1 MMSRFGFRTPQKPPK
16 LDEPEPEP
24 EKPVVI
30 QMKRP
35 QYATPTMSGAG
46 GPARP
51 LRLVYCDE
59 RGKFKMDPEAV
70 AALHMVKG
78 PLGVVAV
85 CGRAR
90 QGKSFILNQLLG
102 RSSGFTVAP
111 THRPCTK
118 GLWMWSSPLKRTA
131 PDGSEYSLLL
141 LDSEGIDAYDQ
152 TGTYSTQI
160 FSLAVLLSSMFVY
173 NQMGGIDEAALD
185 KLSLVTEMTKHI
197 QVRASSSSQAASASE
212 IGQFSPLFLW
222 LLRDFYL
229 DLTEDGRRI
238 TPRDYL
244 ESALQPIP
252 GSGKAIASKNEIRNS
267 IRALF
272 PERDCFTLV
281 RPLNDEKELQ
291 KLDQINM
298 EKMRP
303 EFRAGLDALTKYI
316 FERTR
321 PKQLGSLV
329 MTGPMF
335 AGLTQ
340 SFLDAINAGAVPTI
354 ATSWQN
360 VEENEC
366 RRAHDMAV
374 EKYTQVFNKD
384 VSYDEAALQEA
395 QEEAV
400 QAAFSVYNSEAVGN
414 GPVRRNYEKQLHAT
428 LRRQFEEFKRKSS
441 MEAELKCLRAVGTME
456 EKLRSACNA
465 PDATFESVI
474 KVLDGMVAEYVAQVS
489 GSVKYQ
495 KLVQFMQ
502 KSLAGPIHDLVK
514 RASDKAATEYQ
525 NLVLKGR
532 SMGERL
538 AFSAKQTEAAQ
549 RDAQDWKKRY
559 ENIMNDYNRASENA
573 AAQYANVQKKV
584 TSLEEKR
591 ATLLTQL
598 ESAKK
603 EAFDWQS
610 KYEQNL
616 SVQRAETDRLNS
628 EVASLQNRAST
639 AEARLSALREQSES
653 VKAEA
658 AEWQRKYETVAA
670 DTKAAVEKTTA
681 QKERALKQAQL
692 REDSMR
698 AEYTAKISEKEHE
711 VKELQAKLEQGE
723 FRISGLNTRLHELEF
738 KTSDQSEEVINLRSE
753 LKRVQHELEGTKSQ
767 SISLR
772 RDLEKAEED
781 KSHAEQRMNECIRRM
796 EEAEHMKKIAERD
809 AKRAIEAA
817 EKSRAEAVVEGR
829 EKLETQKLAAERM
842 TEVERIQRRC
852 QVLELERD
860 ELVQNLEE
868 TRHMQQEAFSRVAA
882 LEIQHEEREKEME
895 DLLSSSREQRA
906 KTVEAFEQLLASE
919 RAAKAEASQR
929 AETLS
934 VQIQHMQGQID
945 NLQGQLTAVRNH
957 ETALETRVR
966 GFTDTPPGKS
976 PMGPSRSKRPFQD
989 EGFETS
995 APDFDNDSSAF
1006 KRNKMDHHF
1015 DNGSNLHEGDEGGS
1029 AATSSEIVE
1038 TTNYR
1043 KLTIAKLKQKMTEA
1057 GFGAEVLSTRNPSKK
1072 DLLEMYERL
1081 ILNKPPAH

>member
-1 MMSRFGFRTPQKPPK
+1 MMSRFGFGTPQKSPK
-16 LDEPEPEP
+16 PKEPELEP
-24 EKPVVI
+24 EMPVVI
-30 QMKRP
+30 QSKRP
-35 QYATPTMSGAG
+35 EYDTKSVAG

-118 GLWMWSSPLKRTA
+118 GLWMWSSPVKRTA
-131 PDGSEYSLLL
+131 PDGSDYSLLL

-160 FSLAVLLSSMFVY
+160 FSLAVLLSTMFVY

-197 QVRASSSSQAASASE
+197 QVRASSSSKGTSASE

-252 GSGKAIASKNEIRNS
+252 GAGKAIASKNEIRNS

-291 KLDQINM
+291 KLDQISM

-303 EFRAGLDALTKYI
+303 EFRSGLDALTKYI

-329 MTGPMF
+329 MNGPMF

-374 EKYTQVFNKD
+374 EKYNQVFKKD
-384 VSYDEAALQEA
+384 VIPDEVALQEA

-400 QAAFSVYNSEAVGN
+400 QAAFSVYNSEAVGT
-414 GPVRRNYEKQLHAT
+414 GPVRRNYEKQLHAD
-428 LRRQFEEFKRKSS
+428 LKRQFEEFKRKSS
-441 MEAELKCLRAVGTME
+441 MEAELRCLRAVGTME
-456 EKLRSACNA
+456 ERLRNACNA

-474 KVLDGMVAEYVAQVS
+474 KILDGMVAEYETQVS
-489 GSVKYQ
+489 GPVKYQ
-495 KLVQFMQ
+495 KLVQFLQ
-502 KSLAGPIHDLVK
+502 KSLAGPVHDLVK
-514 RASDKAATEYQ
+514 RASDKAAAEYSS
-525 NLVLKGR
+525 LVLKGR

-573 AAQYANVQKKV
+573 ATQYANVQKKV
-584 TSLEEKR
+584 TSLEEKNS
-591 ATLLTQL
+591 TLSTQL
-598 ESAKK
+598 EGAKK
-603 EAFDWQS
+603 EVFDWKS
-610 KYEQNL
+610 KYEQYL
-616 SVQRAETDRLNS
+616 SAQRAETERLNA
-628 EVASLQNRAST
+628 EIASFQNRSST
-639 AEARLSALREQSES
+639 AEARLSAVREQSES
-653 VKAEA
+653 AKAEA
-658 AEWQRKYETVAA
+658 AEWQRKYESLSVDSKVAVS
-670 DTKAAVEKTTA
+670 KATS
-681 QKERALKQAQL
+681 QKERALKQAQA

-698 AEYTAKISEKEHE
+698 GEYAQRISEKEQE
-711 VKELQAKLEQGE
+711 TKDLTAKLEAAE
-723 FRISGLNTRLHELEF
+723 RRIAGLSNRLNELEF
-738 KTSDQSEEVINLRSE
+738 KTSDQSEESESLRSE
-753 LKRVQHELEGTKSQ
+753 LRHVQQELEGTKSQ
-767 SISLR
+767 SITLR

-796 EEAEHMKKIAERD
+796 EEAEHMRKIAERD
-809 AKRAIEAA
+809 AKRAVEAA
-817 EKSRAEAVVEGR
+817 EKSRAEAAAEER
-829 EKLETQKLAAERM
+829 EKLETQKMAAERM
-842 TEVERIQRRC
+842 TAVERTQRRC
-852 QVLELERD
+852 ESLEQERD
-860 ELVQNLEE
+860 ELFQSLAQ
-868 TRHMQQEAFSRVAA
+868 TRELQQEAFARVSM
-882 LEIQHEEREKEME
+882 LERQHEEREKEME
-895 DLLSSSREQRA
+895 SLLGDSRGQRA
-906 KTVEAFEQLLASE
+906 KTVEAFEKLLASE

-929 AETLS
+929 AEGLS
-934 VQIQHMQGQID
+934 LQIQNMQGQID
-945 NLQGQLTAVRNH
+945 NLQGQLFQVRNH
-957 ETALETRVR
+957 EIALETRVR
-966 GFTDTPPGKS
+966 GFTDTPPG
-976 PMGPSRSKRPFQD
+976 M
-989 EGFETS
+989 ETS
-995 APDFDNDSSAF
+995 AQDMDIDAAGVF
-1006 KRNKMDHHF
+1006 KRNKTDLF
-1015 DNGSNLHEGDEGGS
+1015 DNGSNLYEGEEGGS
-1029 AATSSEIVE
+1029 GATSSEVVDN
-1038 TTNYR
+1038 TNYR
-1043 KLTIAKLKQKMTEA
+1043 KLTIAKLKQRMTEA
-1057 GFGAEVLSTRNPSKK
+1057 GFGAEILATRNPSKK

-1081 ILNKPPAH
+1081 MLHKPPAH

>member
-1 MMSRFGFRTPQKPPK
+1 
-16 LDEPEPEP
+16 
-24 EKPVVI
+24 
-30 QMKRP
+30 
-35 QYATPTMSGAG
+35 
-46 GPARP
+46 
-51 LRLVYCDE
+51 
-59 RGKFKMDPEAV
+59 
-70 AALHMVKG
+70 
-78 PLGVVAV
+78 
-85 CGRAR
+85 
-90 QGKSFILNQLLG
+90 
-102 RSSGFTVAP
+102 
-111 THRPCTK
+111 
-118 GLWMWSSPLKRTA
+118 MWSSPLKRTA

-197 QVRASSSSQAASASE
+197 QVRASSSRGASASE

-229 DLTEDGRRI
+229 DLTEDGHRI

-244 ESALQPIP
+244 ESALQSIP
-252 GSGKAIASKNEIRNS
+252 GAGKAISSKNEIRSS

-303 EFRAGLDALTKYI
+303 EFRVGLDALTKYI

-321 PKQLGSLV
+321 PKQLGTLV
-329 MTGPMF
+329 MNGPMF

-354 ATSWQN
+354 STSWQN

-374 EKYTQVFNKD
+374 QKYSLVFNKD
-384 VSYDEAALQEA
+384 VTHDEVALQEA

-414 GPVRRNYEKQLHAT
+414 GVVRRNHEKQLHAT
-428 LRRQFEEFKRKSS
+428 LKRQFEDFKRKSS
-441 MEAELKCLRAVGTME
+441 MEAELKCLRAVGIME
-456 EKLRSACNA
+456 EKLRNACNA
-465 PDATFESVI
+465 PDATFESVT
-474 KVLDGMVAEYVAQVS
+474 KVLDEMVVEYESQVS
-489 GSVKYQ
+489 GLFKYQ

-502 KSLAGPIHDLVK
+502 KSLTGPVHDLVK

-549 RDAQDWKKRY
+549 REAQDWKKRY

-584 TSLEEKR
+584 SSLEER
-591 ATLLTQL
+591 RSNLLTQL
-598 ESAKK
+598 EGAKK
-603 EAFDWQS
+603 EALDWHS
-610 KYEQNL
+610 KYEQF
-616 SVQRAETDRLNS
+616 VAAQRAETERLNS
-628 EVASLQNRAST
+628 EIASLQNRTST
-639 AEARLSALREQSES
+639 AEARLAALREQSES
-653 VKAEA
+653 VKFEA
-658 AEWQRKYETVAA
+658 VEWQRKYEAIA
-670 DTKAAVEKTTA
+670 SDTKAAVEKATA
-681 QKERALKQAQL
+681 HKERALKQAQL

-698 AEYTAKISEKEHE
+698 AEHVAKLSDKEQE

-723 FRISGLNTRLHELEF
+723 RRIVGLITNLHEIEF
-738 KTSDQSEEVINLRSE
+738 KTTDQSEELVTLRSE
-753 LKRVQHELEGTKSQ
+753 LKCVQQELESTKSQ
-767 SISLR
+767 DVTLR

-781 KSHAEQRMNECIRRM
+781 KAYAERRMNECIRRM
-796 EEAEHMKKIAERD
+796 EEAEQMRKIAERD

-817 EKSRAEAVVEGR
+817 EKSRAEAITQER

-852 QVLELERD
+852 QVLEQERD
-860 ELVQNLEE
+860 EMVQNLEE
-868 TRHMQQEAFSRVAA
+868 AMQMQQEAVLRVSA
-882 LEIQHEEREKEME
+882 LESQHEDREKEME
-895 DLLSSSREQRA
+895 NLLSSSQEQRA
-906 KTVEAFEQLLASE
+906 KTVEAFEKLLASE

-929 AETLS
+929 AESLS
-934 VQIQHMQGQID
+934 LQIQHMQGQID

-957 ETALETRVR
+957 EIALETRVR

-976 PMGPSRSKRPFQD
+976 PMGSSRSKRPFPG
-989 EGFETS
+989 EGFEAS
-995 APDFDNDSSAF
+995 AQDMDIDASAF

-1015 DNGSNLHEGDEGGS
+1015 DNASYLNEGEEGGS
-1029 AATSSEIVE
+1029 GATSSEIVE

-1043 KLTIAKLKQKMTEA
+1043 KLTIAKLKQRMTEA
-1057 GFGAEVLSTRNPSKK
+1057 GFGAEVLATRNPSKK
-1072 DLLEMYERL
+1072 ELLEMYERL
-1081 ILNKPPAH
+1081 LLNKPPAH

>member
-1 MMSRFGFRTPQKPPK
+1 
-16 LDEPEPEP
+16 
-24 EKPVVI
+24 
-30 QMKRP
+30 MKRP

-628 EVASLQNRAST
+628 EVASLQ
-639 AEARLSALREQSES
+639 
-653 VKAEA
+653 VKKKKSFR
-658 AEWQRKYETVAA
+658 RKYRY
-670 DTKAAVEKTTA
+670 
-681 QKERALKQAQL
+681 Q
-692 REDSMR
+692 
-698 AEYTAKISEKEHE
+698 
-711 VKELQAKLEQGE
+711 
-723 FRISGLNTRLHELEF
+723 
-738 KTSDQSEEVINLRSE
+738 
-753 LKRVQHELEGTKSQ
+753 
-767 SISLR
+767 
-772 RDLEKAEED
+772 
-781 KSHAEQRMNECIRRM
+781 
-796 EEAEHMKKIAERD
+796 
-809 AKRAIEAA
+809 
-817 EKSRAEAVVEGR
+817 
-829 EKLETQKLAAERM
+829 
-842 TEVERIQRRC
+842 
-852 QVLELERD
+852 
-860 ELVQNLEE
+860 
-868 TRHMQQEAFSRVAA
+868 
-882 LEIQHEEREKEME
+882 
-895 DLLSSSREQRA
+895 
-906 KTVEAFEQLLASE
+906 
-919 RAAKAEASQR
+919 
-929 AETLS
+929 
-934 VQIQHMQGQID
+934 
-945 NLQGQLTAVRNH
+945 
-957 ETALETRVR
+957 
-966 GFTDTPPGKS
+966 
-976 PMGPSRSKRPFQD
+976 
-989 EGFETS
+989 
-995 APDFDNDSSAF
+995 
-1006 KRNKMDHHF
+1006 
-1015 DNGSNLHEGDEGGS
+1015 
-1029 AATSSEIVE
+1029 
-1038 TTNYR
+1038 
-1043 KLTIAKLKQKMTEA
+1043 
-1057 GFGAEVLSTRNPSKK
+1057 
-1072 DLLEMYERL
+1072 
-1081 ILNKPPAH
+1081 